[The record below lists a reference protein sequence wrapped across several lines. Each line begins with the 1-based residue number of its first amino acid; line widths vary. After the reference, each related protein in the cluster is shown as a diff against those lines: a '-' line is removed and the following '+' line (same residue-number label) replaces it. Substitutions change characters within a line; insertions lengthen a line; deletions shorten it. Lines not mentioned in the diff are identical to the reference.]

1 MGVKCTIIMYGKAI
15 QFLVAQSSLDI
26 VYWILKDIL
35 GEGEGW
41 WGRSYKLAFL
51 YKLQY
56 KDL

>member
-1 MGVKCTIIMYGKAI
+1 MYGKAI

-51 YKLQY
+51 YKLQLQY